1 MMPTVATS
9 DDADFDLAIRAEGN
23 RALAVGGRLA
33 AGLALV
39 STVLTAALALRDP
52 AFWPAVSFPV
62 AAIIGAT
69 LTWRMAARERV
80 HGPAAW
86 VLFIVFALL
95 PTTTLLVFEAFL
107 PWGAATFF
115 FGPIA
120 VGWLVIIVLTGFTF
134 DARLSLLVS
143 AIAGVSYFVVYA
155 FARRHLESLSE
166 TTIDP
171 TFRADLL
178 GWEVQMLRSAL
189 FVGVGVLVAGLS
201 KLSRVL
207 LRRVRDEVTERE
219 AVSRLFG
226 QYVSPEVQEKLV
238 RERAHLTGER
248 KVIAV
253 LFSDLRGFTTL
264 SEGRT
269 PSEVVELLNRYFDR
283 MVAAIN
289 KHGGTVDKF
298 IGDAVMA
305 TFGGLLPVENPA
317 AAALD
322 AALEMRRE
330 LKALN
335 AELPGLDNG
344 IGVHFGEVLQ
354 GPIGSTER
362 KEFTVIGD
370 VVNTASR
377 LESATKELK
386 AHIVLSD
393 ALVNALP
400 ESRRAELVK
409 LGDVMLKGKEKPV
422 TTWAPKS
429 EQP

>member
-1 MMPTVATS
+1 MAASAP
-9 DDADFDLAIRAEGN
+9 DADFELAIRTEGN

-33 AGLALV
+33 SILAVV
-39 STVLTAALALRDP
+39 STGLTSALALRDP

-62 AAIIGAT
+62 ACTIGAT

-86 VLFIVFALL
+86 VLFVLFAML
-95 PTTTLLVFEAFL
+95 PTATLLTFEAFL

-120 VGWLVIIVLTGFTF
+120 IGWLVIIVLTGFTF
-134 DARLSLLVS
+134 DARLSMVVS
-143 AIAGVSYFVVYA
+143 LIAAGSYFVVYA
-155 FARRHLESLSE
+155 YARRHLELLAE
-166 TTIDP
+166 TTTDA

-178 GWEVQMLRSAL
+178 GWEVQLLRSAL
-189 FVGVGVLVAGLS
+189 FIGVGVLIGGLS
-201 KLSRVL
+201 TLARVL

-248 KVIAV
+248 KVVAV

-264 SEGRT
+264 SEGRA
-269 PSEVVELLNRYFDR
+269 PKEVVELLNRYFDR
-283 MVAAIN
+283 MVGAIS

-354 GPIGSTER
+354 GPIGSAER

-386 AHIVLSD
+386 AHVVLSD

-400 ESRRAELVK
+400 EARRAELVK

-422 TTWAPKS
+422 TTWAPTS
-429 EQP
+429 ERQ

>member
-1 MMPTVATS
+1 MADT
-9 DDADFDLAIRAEGN
+9 DFDLAIRTESN

-33 AGLALV
+33 AILALV
-39 STVLTAALALRDP
+39 STGLTVALALRDP
-52 AFWPAVSFPV
+52 AFWPAVSFP
-62 AAIIGAT
+62 AACIVGAT
-69 LTWRMAARERV
+69 VTWRMAARQRV
-80 HGPAAW
+80 YGSAAW
-86 VLFIVFALL
+86 ALFIGFSLL
-95 PTTTLLVFEAFL
+95 PTVTLLTFEALL

-115 FGPIA
+115 FGPISI
-120 VGWLVIIVLTGFTF
+120 GWTIIIVLSAFTY
-134 DARLSLLVS
+134 DSRLSLLIG
-143 AIAGVSYFVVYA
+143 ALGGGSYFVVYA
-155 FARRHLESLSE
+155 FARRHLEALPEAMDS
-166 TTIDP
+166 

-178 GWEVQMLRSAL
+178 GWEVQALRSAL
-189 FVGVGVLVAGLS
+189 MVGIGVLVSGLS
-201 KLSRVL
+201 TLGRVL

-219 AVSRLFG
+219 AVSRLFS

-248 KVIAV
+248 KVVAV

-264 SEGRT
+264 SEGRS
-269 PSEVVELLNRYFDR
+269 PAEVVELLNRYFDR
-283 MVAAIN
+283 MVRAIN

-305 TFGGLLPVENPA
+305 TFGGLLPVDNPA

-322 AALEMRRE
+322 AALEMRAE

-354 GPIGSTER
+354 GPIGSAER

-386 AHIVLSD
+386 AHVVLSD
-393 ALVNALP
+393 ALVSALP
-400 ESRRAELVK
+400 EARRAGLRK
-409 LGDVMLKGKEKPV
+409 LGEVMLKGKEKPV
-422 TTWAPKS
+422 LVWS
-429 EQP
+429 CE